1 MSVFILKLIA
11 MGSMVIDHLGYSYFF
26 DSLFMRSVGR
36 LAFILYA
43 FLIAEGYYHLRNK
56 SNRLKMHV
64 IKIIVLCLITEV
76 PFDLFDNRKWM
87 NLSVQSSLPTLMLGF
102 LALILSGIWIEKFR
116 EKKAVS
122 VVGAILICLA
132 AATVSYIIKSEYK
145 FAGVFLIVFF
155 HLYLRKVDD
164 LNLPAR
170 FVTLSI
176 IFAVHICI
184 YVWSRSGFGGWEA
197 ISRAALAFKPRLVGT
212 LCTIV
217 PIALYNRKLGYH
229 SKWFSWL
236 YSIFYPLQFV
246 VLIIARYFI
255 RGF

>member
-26 DSLFMRSVGR
+26 DNLFMRSVGR

-43 FLIAEGYYHLRNK
+43 FLIAEGYYHLKNK
-56 SNRLKMHV
+56 SDRLKIHAL
-64 IKIIVLCLITEV
+64 KIFVLCLITEV
-76 PFDLFDNRKWM
+76 PFDLFDSRKWM

-116 EKKAVS
+116 EKKTVS
-122 VVGAILICLA
+122 VVGTIFIFLT
-132 AATVSYIIKSEYK
+132 AATVSYLIKSEYK
-145 FAGVFLIVFF
+145 FAGVLLIVFF
-155 HLYLRKVDD
+155 YLYLRRVDT

-170 FVTLSI
+170 FASLSI
-176 IFAVHICI
+176 VFAVHICI
-184 YVWSRSGFGGWEA
+184 YIWSRSGFGGLEA
-197 ISRAALAFKPRLVGT
+197 ISKAALAFKPRLVGT
-212 LCTIV
+212 LCAII

-255 RGF
+255 RGY